1 MVQDQS
7 LHTSDMTEDVEIKL
21 NYGVFV
27 AHFVVYVS
35 YTIVT
40 LTAENDHGLTL
51 VQIEKF
57 FGTF

>member
-1 MVQDQS
+1 
-7 LHTSDMTEDVEIKL
+7 MTEDVEIKL
-21 NYGVFV
+21 NYGVFI